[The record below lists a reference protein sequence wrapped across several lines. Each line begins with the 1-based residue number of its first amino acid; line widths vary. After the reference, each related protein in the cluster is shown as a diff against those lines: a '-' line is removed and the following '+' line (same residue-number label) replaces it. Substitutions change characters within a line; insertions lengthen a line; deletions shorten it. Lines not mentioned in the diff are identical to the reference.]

1 MPRARFIHHAT
12 CRGHCSFCGFKYAGA
27 CRRREHAEQHA
38 AAACDALQAA
48 GGKPPDPPHVP
59 CSVHVPPVLAARAP
73 GAATDPLRHV
83 KRELGEAVEELAP
96 RYASSLQPVV
106 PPGTAPPPFTNK
118 GSYMGAIIEY
128 THMFVAAGTRRCAA
142 KYRYVGRV
150 VAVLGVEHMRAS
162 PRARATTAV
171 LRVRARWPQTPDFD
185 KGEFVEEE
193 EEGVLEPWPQNYG
206 CENKH
211 NQWVV
216 YHGKTA
222 DEIQAGATVDLTQ
235 DDAMAKAAAD
245 AEALCAPLSLG

>member
-1 MPRARFIHHAT
+1 MHSL
-12 CRGHCSFCGFKYAGA
+12 C
-27 CRRREHAEQHA
+27 
-38 AAACDALQAA
+38 
-48 GGKPPDPPHVP
+48 
-59 CSVHVPPVLAARAP
+59 RAP
-73 GAATDPLRHV
+73 L
-83 KRELGEAVEELAP
+83 
-96 RYASSLQPVV
+96 
-106 PPGTAPPPFTNK
+106 
-118 GSYMGAIIEY
+118 
-128 THMFVAAGTRRCAA
+128 
-142 KYRYVGRV
+142 
-150 VAVLGVEHMRAS
+150 RAS

-193 EEGVLEPWPQNYG
+193 EEEVLELWPQNYG